1 MRTVKDFQ
9 VGRKYSKGWVSI
21 TDHQDPGKTTRKGS
35 VHLQSY
41 N

>member
-9 VGRKYSKGWVSI
+9 VGRKCSQGWVSI
-21 TDHQDPGKTTRKGS
+21 TDHQDPGKTIQKES